1 MIKTPNLLKIT
12 SLGFFILLFSCKSR
26 EKLVYF
32 QNHKEV
38 ENETSG
44 YTPVLEVDD
53 FLSVVVTSIDPET
66 VQIFNATSGNTQMGQ
81 TGYTQGASAPIGYL
95 VDSDGNINLPV
106 IGLFHI
112 AGLNRKEAIIQLQDT
127 LRIYAKDPIVQIQ
140 ILNFKITVI
149 GDVARPGTYKI
160 PNERITILEAI
171 GLAGDLK
178 MTGKRQNVLVI
189 REENGKKQEYRV
201 DLTNGTVF
209 SSPVYYLKQNDL
221 VYVEPNFT
229 ALSQASFIRSA
240 SGVFISTTSLIITI
254 ITLLTR

>member
-1 MIKTPNLLKIT
+1 MIKTPILLKII
-12 SLGFFILLFSCKSR
+12 SLGFFIFLFSCKSR

-53 FLSVVVTSIDPET
+53 FLSVVVTSLDLET
-66 VQIFNATSGNTQMGQ
+66 VEVFNTTSVNAPMGQ
-81 TGYTQGASAPIGYL
+81 NGYTQGAPAPIGYL

-112 AGLNRKEAIIQLQDT
+112 AGLNRKEAILQLQDT
-127 LRIYAKDPIVQIQ
+127 LSTYAKDPIVQIQ
-140 ILNFKITVI
+140 ILNYKVTVI
-149 GDVARPGTYKI
+149 GDVVRPGTYNI
-160 PNERITILEAI
+160 PNERITILEAL

-189 REENGKKQEYRV
+189 REENGKKLEYRV
-201 DLTNGTVF
+201 DLTSGDVF
-209 SSPVYYLKQNDL
+209 SSPVYYLKQNDV
-221 VYVEPNFT
+221 VYVEPNFR
-229 ALSQASFIRSA
+229 ALSEASFIRSA

>member
-1 MIKTPNLLKIT
+1 MIKTPILLKIT

-140 ILNFKITVI
+140 ILNYKITVI

>member
-1 MIKTPNLLKIT
+1 MVKAPTLLKVI
-12 SLGFFILLFSCKSR
+12 SLGFIFFLFSCKSR

-32 QNHKEV
+32 QNYEEL
-38 ENETSG
+38 ENPISG

-66 VQIFNATSGNTQMGQ
+66 VEIFNTANGNTQMGQ
-81 TGYTQGASAPIGYL
+81 NGYTQGTPAPVGYL

-106 IGLFHI
+106 VGLFHI
-112 AGLNRKEAIIQLQDT
+112 SGLNRKEAIRQLQDT
-127 LRIYAKDPIVQIQ
+127 LSTYVKDPIVQIQ
-140 ILNFKITVI
+140 ILNYKITVI
-149 GDVARPGTYKI
+149 GEVGRPGTYKI
-160 PNERITILEAI
+160 PNERITIIEAI

-201 DLTNGTVF
+201 DLSSGEVF
-209 SSPVYYLKQNDL
+209 SSPVYYLKQND
-221 VYVEPNFT
+221 VIYVEPNFT

>member
-1 MIKTPNLLKIT
+1 MIKTPTLLKIT

-201 DLTNGTVF
+201 DLTNGAVF

>member
-1 MIKTPNLLKIT
+1 MIKTPFLLKIT
-12 SLGFFILLFSCKSR
+12 SIGFFILLFSCKSR

-32 QNHKEV
+32 QNYKEV

-81 TGYTQGASAPIGYL
+81 NGYTQGAPAPIGYL

-127 LRIYAKDPIVQIQ
+127 MRTYAKDPIVQIQ
-140 ILNFKITVI
+140 ILNYKITVI

>member
-1 MIKTPNLLKIT
+1 MINLPILLKIT
-12 SLGFFILLFSCKSR
+12 SLGFLIFLFSCKSR

-32 QNHKEV
+32 QNHEEV
-38 ENETSG
+38 ESESSG
-44 YTPVLEVDD
+44 FTPVLEVDD
-53 FLSVVVTSIDPET
+53 FLSVVVTSLDLET
-66 VQIFNATSGNTQMGQ
+66 VEIFNTTSVNAPMGQ
-81 TGYTQGASAPIGYL
+81 NGYTQGAPAPIGYL

-140 ILNFKITVI
+140 ILNYKITVI

-201 DLTNGTVF
+201 DLTNGAVF
-209 SSPVYYLKQNDL
+209 SSPVYYLKQNDV
-221 VYVEPNFT
+221 VYVEPNFR
-229 ALSQASFIRSA
+229 ALSEASFIRSA

>member
-1 MIKTPNLLKIT
+1 MKKSPTLLKIA
-12 SLGFFILLFSCKSR
+12 SLGFFMILFSCKSR

-32 QNHKEV
+32 QNYTEV
-38 ENETSG
+38 ESKSSG
-44 YTPVLEVDD
+44 YTPVLQVDD

-66 VQIFNATSGNTQMGQ
+66 VEIFNTTVGNSPMGQ
-81 TGYTQGASAPIGYL
+81 NGYTQGAPAPIGYL
-95 VDSDGNINLPV
+95 VDSEGNINLPV

-112 AGLNRKEAIIQLQDT
+112 AGLNRKEAILQLQDT
-127 LRIYAKDPIVQIQ
+127 LSTYAKDPIVQIQ

-189 REENGKKQEYRV
+189 REENDKKIEYRV
-201 DLTNGTVF
+201 DLTSSNVF
-209 SSPVYYLKQNDL
+209 SSPVYYLKQNDV

-229 ALSQASFIRSA
+229 ALSQASFLRSA

>member
-1 MIKTPNLLKIT
+1 MIKTPTLLKIT